1 MLDSVVIDDFDFMGA
16 VRFPAEADAPL
27 VIDTD
32 GVLALPTALKRFE
45 AIAGRDG
52 KVVE

>member
-1 MLDSVVIDDFDFMGA
+1 MVDDSVVIDDFDFMRA
-16 VRFPAEADAPL
+16 VMLPAEADAPL

-32 GVLALPTALKRFE
+32 GVVALALALEGFQ

-52 KVVE
+52 